1 MKVAVSA
8 TEKDLEA
15 MLDPLFGR
23 CAYFI
28 IVDTDDMSFEAFDNP
43 NIDLQE
49 EAGIQ
54 SARFVASKGANVI
67 MTGHCG
73 PNAVQELSK
82 EGIEIIVGMMG
93 TVRQVV
99 DTYRKGRL
107 LTTDKANVEAY
118 FGKINTETIGE
129 NEN

>member
-1 MKVAVSA
+1 
-8 TEKDLEA
+8 
-15 MLDPLFGR
+15 
-23 CAYFI
+23 
-28 IVDTDDMSFEAFDNP
+28 
-43 NIDLQE
+43 
-49 EAGIQ
+49 
-54 SARFVASKGANVI
+54 

-129 NEN
+129 NENQIYEDFAHHSKNKPWYGYVRLQQKTPDESKGDK